1 MNQPLVILFHRLGPY
16 HVARLQ
22 GASTLG
28 RVVCVELAAQTD
40 IYAWEG
46 VEAPVERITC
56 FSGEHSRAVPFKRMQ
71 KRIAEI
77 LGGLNPRAVAINGWW
92 DNGALA
98 ALGWCNQ
105 QRVPAI
111 LMSESQKS
119 DGQRSAFREAVKRS
133 LVKGYAAGLVGGI
146 THREYLMELG
156 MPSECIFQGYDA
168 VDNSHFERE
177 AKNLRERE
185 TELRHELGLP
195 RSFFLASA
203 RFISKKNLPLLIRAY
218 GRYRKLVDAPWD
230 LVILGDGPDR
240 PIIEGCIKTGDMGDV
255 VHLPGFLQLKQILP
269 YYALASAFVHP
280 STNEQ
285 WGLVLN
291 EAMASGLPAIISNA
305 CGSAQE
311 MIQHREN
318 GLLFDPLMEEQ
329 LTGEMVWL
337 HQHPEERLA
346 MAQAARETI
355 RHYGPEAFGKGI
367 WNAVAAAEKRGVQK
381 AGWGY
386 PLMKLLYT
394 YKQNTPGGQV
404 S

>member
-40 IYAWEG
+40 TYAWEG

-71 KRIAEI
+71 QRIAEI
-77 LGGLNPRAVAINGWW
+77 MGSLNPRCVALNGWW

-105 QRVPAI
+105 HGVPAI

-119 DGQRSAFREAVKRS
+119 DGQRSTFRELVKKS

-156 MPSECIFQGYDA
+156 LPSECIFQGYDA

-177 AKNLRERE
+177 ATSLRGRE
-185 TELRHELGLP
+185 EQLRSELGLQRP
-195 RSFFLASA
+195 FFLASA
-203 RFISKKNLPLLIRAY
+203 RFISKKNLPLLIRAF
-218 GRYRKLVDAPWD
+218 GRYRKLVDTPWD

-240 PIIEGCIKTGDMGDV
+240 PLIEECIQNGEMGEV
-255 VHLPGFLQLKQILP
+255 VHLTGFLQLNQILP

-291 EAMASGLPAIISNA
+291 EAMASGIPAIVSNA
-305 CGSAQE
+305 CGSARE
-311 MIQHREN
+311 MIRHREN
-318 GLLFDPLMEEQ
+318 GLLFDPLKEEQ
-329 LTGEMVWL
+329 LTDEMVWL
-337 HQHPEERLA
+337 YQHPEERLA
-346 MAQAARETI
+346 MASAASETI
-355 RHYGPEAFGKGI
+355 RNYGPEAFGKGI
-367 WNAVAAAEKRGVQK
+367 WNAVDAGEKRGAQK

-386 PLMKLLYT
+386 VMMKLLYT
-394 YKQNTPGGQV
+394 YKQRTPGGQV